1 MIFGGGA
8 CAKNRPLFSSPY
20 SHPHPISE
28 AALGEGQQYEK
39 ASNTKNFSCSILP
52 LHRKPSQHASE
63 SRFYRKCHTDG
74 FSRDGRRPS
83 SQRNRH
89 SEKYRA
95 IYQRLIA
102 RRRGR
107 PVSNTRGGY
116 NKKLE
121 NPQDHAVQDYLLML
135 YHAGTSANLEALIV
149 AANRVLFY
157 SGKSS
162 NISQRWAKR

>member
-1 MIFGGGA
+1 M
-8 CAKNRPLFSSPY
+8 PLRL
-20 SHPHPISE
+20 
-28 AALGEGQQYEK
+28 LGEGQQYEK
-39 ASNTKNFSCSILP
+39 ASNTKKISRSILP

-83 SQRNRH
+83 SQRNRR
-89 SEKYRA
+89 SEKIQSHLPA
-95 IYQRLIA
+95 INGPEAGSSCIEYE
-102 RRRGR
+102 
-107 PVSNTRGGY
+107 GGH

-121 NPQDHAVQDYLLML
+121 NLQDHAVQDYLLML
-135 YHAGTSANLEALIV
+135 YHAGTSANLEALMV

-162 NISQRWAKR
+162 DVSQRWAKRRTVCR